1 MFNLRLSWKF
11 TIFLI
16 LITLANGPFILY
28 LMYKQKGYL
37 PKGAILI
44 VVIVTIFICSVMLIF
59 ELLFQYIMK
68 YENKNK
74 KDDEQ

>member
-37 PKGAILI
+37 PKGTILI
-44 VVIVTIFICSVMLIF
+44 VIILTIFICLVILIF
-59 ELLFQYIMK
+59 ELLFQYVMK

>member
-1 MFNLRLSWKF
+1 MFNFRLSWKF

-37 PKGAILI
+37 PKSAILI

-59 ELLFQYIMK
+59 ELLFQYIIK

>member
-1 MFNLRLSWKF
+1 M
-11 TIFLI
+11 I

-37 PKGAILI
+37 PKSAILI

-59 ELLFQYIMK
+59 ELLFQYIIK

-74 KDDEQ
+74 KDDEQWILTSNKNH